1 MDKKEPRTTR
11 RFALSVLRFA
21 LVAESEERTT
31 NSSNR
36 TNFGF
41 REASWKLYLSV
52 KSVKSVV
59 HKRLACYVLCVALC
73 VAAEF
78 IRWIRRIRGSINVL
92 RYLNVLCL
100 RGKGMGEVGKNSWL
114 WRGEITNY

>member
-11 RFALSVLRFA
+11 RFALSVLRFT

-31 NSSNR
+31 NSTNR

-59 HKRLACYVLCVALC
+59 SILNTDNTNKHRYCFLGRKRGEGKYVERVTLCVG
-73 VAAEF
+73 
-78 IRWIRRIRGSINVL
+78 RGGIKNRES
-92 RYLNVLCL
+92 
-100 RGKGMGEVGKNSWL
+100 GELS
-114 WRGEITNY
+114 EC